1 MAWGWV
7 VNRANGYVGVWGWV
21 RGWVCMTDVLLFG
34 CCCCCLVVVVVV
46 VDLCFCLLA
55 LLSFLPLLLLP
66 PLLPLLSL
74 LSLSSPFFQVSFN
87 SFDTGTD
94 FKPLVYGQCSNP
106 TYKTKQDCL
115 AQGVCPDDLTLTT
128 REECV
133 TAGGAMKCVMPP
145 GFEHMNNQFHTM
157 DECENP
163 ALRKILSAMPGRYT
177 CKHL

>member
-1 MAWGWV
+1 M
-7 VNRANGYVGVWGWV
+7 
-21 RGWVCMTDVLLFG
+21 FF
-34 CCCCCLVVVVVV
+34 CLVVVVVV
-46 VDLCFCLLA
+46 WWWWWWWCTCVSVFLPFFPFFPFF
-55 LLSFLPLLLLP
+55 SFLPFFPSPSSPFFPVLP
-66 PLLPLLSL
+66 
-74 LSLSSPFFQVSFN
+74 PFFQVSFN